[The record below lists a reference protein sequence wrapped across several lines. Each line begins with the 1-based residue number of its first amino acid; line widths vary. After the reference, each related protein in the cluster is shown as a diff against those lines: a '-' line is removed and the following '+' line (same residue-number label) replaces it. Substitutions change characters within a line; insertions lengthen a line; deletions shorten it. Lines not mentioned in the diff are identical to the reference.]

1 LNFLRASLVTFR
13 QCALLTDKRA
23 DDSELGDK
31 NQLASGTTHIGLI
44 AGFTYQ
50 KRPAMRSWPRGSS
63 RLLLGVGA
71 LLVFVSPAWA
81 GSPGGIGVLGDS
93 YSDEYQFYPPDRP
106 TARNWVEILARARG
120 LNFGPFTTAS
130 RAEPRNQGFAFNWA
144 RSDAETEDLIRTGQ
158 HTGLAEQVARGEVS
172 VAIVFIGGNDF
183 VHALASEHPDKIL
196 DQVLRRAI
204 ANLDLAVETILK
216 ANPRVQ
222 VFVATLPNIVE
233 LPEFAVPVRSG
244 RLSSSLAASY
254 SQAVGRYNQHIRLM
268 TVMKRRVSL
277 VDLALA
283 TQLAPRPDPDHVI
296 VAGRK
301 LDRIHPA
308 NAGMHAFLAD
318 SRHISTLV
326 QGMLA
331 NHVINALNARLDLR
345 LKPLTL
351 REVLEQIP
359 GISPIAAREAR

>member
-1 LNFLRASLVTFR
+1 
-13 QCALLTDKRA
+13 
-23 DDSELGDK
+23 
-31 NQLASGTTHIGLI
+31 
-44 AGFTYQ
+44 
-50 KRPAMRSWPRGSS
+50 
-63 RLLLGVGA
+63 
-71 LLVFVSPAWA
+71 VSPAWA

-158 HTGLAEQVARGEVS
+158 HIGLAEQVARGEVS

-183 VHALASEHPDKIL
+183 IHALASEHPDKIL